1 MVQKA
6 DVVVIGGGI
15 MGCAIAYGL
24 KKKGAGRVVLV
35 ERRGIGEE
43 TSSACDG
50 GVNLQTKAPG
60 PALKLA
66 KRSVELYQTL
76 SQELD
81 YDVHFEKYGGMVMV
95 DSPDGGRADGGGGG
109 CHHPQRRR
117 GQADGALSVQA
128 DHRRDL
134 LP

>member
-24 KKKGAGRVVLV
+24 KKKGVGRVTVV

-60 PALKLA
+60 PALELA
-66 KRSVELYQTL
+66 KRSVEL
-76 SQELD
+76 
-81 YDVHFEKYGGMVMV
+81 
-95 DSPDGGRADGGGGG
+95 
-109 CHHPQRRR
+109 
-117 GQADGALSVQA
+117 
-128 DHRRDL
+128 
-134 LP
+134 